1 MSIVSPLDAASSAHA
16 DRRDRYV
23 VIGNPIA
30 HSKSPLIHARFAE
43 QTGESVAYDRL
54 LAPVDAFASTVR
66 AFIAEGGR
74 GLNVTVPFKLD
85 AHAFAD
91 RLSARAA
98 AAGAVNTL
106 KIEADGTVSGDNTDG
121 IGLVRDIEHNL
132 GVELAAKRVLLL
144 GAGGAARGVVLP
156 LIDAGVS
163 EVVIV
168 NRTASKATELAAS
181 FDVSSSSPAAS
192 SCVRGGGVE
201 LAQGVFDVII
211 NATAGSLGGEVPA
224 YGSASVGPATLAYD
238 MMYGA
243 QPTVFMQDAQARG
256 ARVADGLG
264 MLVEQAAESFAI
276 WRGVRPDSAP
286 VLAYLRSLL
295 AAPSPSA

>member
-66 AFIAEGGR
+66 AFIADGGR
-74 GLNVTVPFKLD
+74 GLNVTVPFKLE

-121 IGLVRDIEHNL
+121 IGLVRDIEHNV
-132 GVELAAKRVLLL
+132 GVGLAAKRVLLL

-156 LIDAGVS
+156 LADAGAR
-163 EVVIV
+163 EIVIV

-181 FDVSSSSPAAS
+181 FDVSSSSSPSSPTAPAR
-192 SCVRGGGVE
+192 VRGGGIE

-224 YGSASVGPATLAYD
+224 YGNASVGPATLAYD

-243 QPTVFMQDAQARG
+243 
-256 ARVADGLG
+256 
-264 MLVEQAAESFAI
+264 
-276 WRGVRPDSAP
+276 
-286 VLAYLRSLL
+286 
-295 AAPSPSA
+295 